1 MKKIAFVLVCALA
14 VMLLAACSTT
24 YPFDA
29 GATGMVGSKVGEAS
43 QSFIGSYYMGAVAGF
58 PLKGEGGVQM
68 AAKNGGISKIGT
80 VDIRIDWPAS
90 PAIPFCT
97 VTTVVSGDQVYSVF
111 VF

>member
-1 MKKIAFVLVCALA
+1 MYVYFIRRFSYEENRICVGMRTCCY
-14 VMLLAACSTT
+14 AACSTT

-97 VTTVVSGDQVYSVF
+97 VTTVVSGD
-111 VF
+111 